1 MDERKKVV
9 LIGPVYPYRGGISHY
24 TGLMYRELTKDHDVE
39 MISYKYADIYPSV
52 ASFLSHNQSATLSL
66 YAASDIGIHYYGW
79 TEDEMLA
86 FWSGYGITDEEV
98 IKEITQLILSEPGN
112 YLKYYVGYIEFLE
125 LKEYAEDTFED
136 DYSDLE
142 FHRAILDV
150 GPAPFHIIEEYL
162 DDFYS
167 PQT

>member
-1 MDERKKVV
+1 M
-9 LIGPVYPYRGGISHY
+9 
-24 TGLMYRELTKDHDVE
+24 
-39 MISYKYADIYPSV
+39 SYGYADVNRSI
-52 ASFLSHNQSATLSL
+52 ASFLSHNQAATLSL

-79 TEDEMLA
+79 SEEDMLD

-142 FHRAILDV
+142 FHRAILDI

-162 DDFYS
+162 DEFYS